1 MNTPLNTFFSLEPTL
16 FVLLFPI
23 ASIEFIVELIPWAL
37 PPIDKLSG
45 RPVRAETPP
54 G

>member
-1 MNTPLNTFFSLEPTL
+1 MNTPLNTFFSLEPTEL
-16 FVLLFPI
+16 ALLFPI
-23 ASIEFIVELIPWAL
+23 ASIEFIVELIPWTL
-37 PPIDKLSG
+37 PPMDELSG